1 MKKTNG
7 VLINS
12 LVLFGI
18 GLTLLALAILP
29 FVMGAFL
36 KASAF
41 RFENPS
47 AFEILTGSI
56 YALAIP
62 FVADLFFL
70 KRLCRLIYTEEAL
83 SLQSAVCFRN
93 AGIATLI
100 EVPVFLLVQLL
111 LAVTLNFD
119 QLLALFWLPTFL
131 IPLVCLVAGLVF
143 LAMAQ
148 VFRKAAAI
156 KEENDATF

>member
-1 MKKTNG
+1 MKKSKG

-12 LVLFGI
+12 LVVFGI
-18 GLTLLALAILP
+18 GLTFFCLAALP
-29 FVMGAFL
+29 FIMSAFL
-36 KASAF
+36 KAGTF
-41 RFENPS
+41 QFENS
-47 AFEILTGSI
+47 GAFLILTGSL
-56 YALAIP
+56 YALAVP

-70 KRLCRLIYTEEAL
+70 KKLCRLIYTEEAL
-83 SLQSAVCFRN
+83 SLKSAACFRN

-111 LAVTLNFD
+111 LALTLHFD
-119 QLLALFWLPTFL
+119 QLLAIFWLPTFMV
-131 IPLVCLVAGLVF
+131 PLVCLVAGLVF